1 MKRIIMLAL
10 LLAASPAMAELY
22 KWTDAQGRVHF
33 TDRKPAEGGKVETLK
48 TPQARNP
55 GGREA
60 AAAAATV
67 SPQSQQNLLDRQK
80 RMADILAQEREQQ
93 EAAIAR
99 KKKEEAERLKKCH
112 EARDYRK
119 NAEGSRL
126 YDIDQKGERI
136 YMDDKAYDAHMR
148 DLDKAIKEFCK

>member
-1 MKRIIMLAL
+1 MKRIIMLTL
-10 LLAASPAMAELY
+10 LLAALPAEAELY
-22 KWTDAQGRVHF
+22 KWTDAEGRVHF
-33 TDRKPAEGGKVETLK
+33 TDRKPVDGGKVETLK

-60 AAAAATV
+60 AAATA
-67 SPQSQQNLLDRQK
+67 SPQDQKSLLDRQK

-93 EAAIAR
+93 EAAIAS

-112 EARDYRK
+112 EARDYRR
-119 NAEGSRL
+119 NAQGSRL
-126 YDIDQKGERI
+126 YDIDQKGERV

-148 DLDKAIKEFCK
+148 ELDKAIKEFCK